1 MPTLSLSVTTK
12 VLGTETVSLQQ
23 VFITT
28 AEASDFVVT
37 VRIITP
43 PSVSWMLPALQ
54 MRANTADS
62 S

>member
-1 MPTLSLSVTTK
+1 MPTMSLSVTTK
-12 VLGTETVSLQQ
+12 VLGTETVSLQH

-28 AEASDFVVT
+28 AEESDFVVT

-43 PSVSWMLPALQ
+43 PSVSWMLAALQ